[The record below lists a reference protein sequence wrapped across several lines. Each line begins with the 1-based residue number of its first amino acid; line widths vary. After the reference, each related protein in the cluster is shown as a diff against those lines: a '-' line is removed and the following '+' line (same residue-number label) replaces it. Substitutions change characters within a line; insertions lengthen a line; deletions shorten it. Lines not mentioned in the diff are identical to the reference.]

1 MFNRNVILFLLATA
15 LLGLAIDGGVYSV
28 IVNLYLLRLEY
39 GTEFIGTMNSVGMF
53 TYALFCLPAGALGGW
68 FGVRRML
75 VLGLVLVIAG
85 AWMLPTATLLSAP
98 YLGAWL
104 LAAYV
109 AIYCGLALYFVNG
122 APLLMDITQPHQHNR
137 AFSTQSALLAL
148 MGFVGSMMGG
158 LLPRVYAVASGTT
171 LDDPAPYAFPLGVAA
186 ALMIPAVVAILAI
199 DLSGPNGAGVQHH
212 RAASQPAASLRNAG
226 TGILVLLAA
235 TGVVRFFQVAGVGAT
250 ATFFNVYMD
259 TQFHVAT
266 ASIGMIAAI
275 GRLVAAGAA
284 LLTPVVA
291 ARWGAPRAVLFA
303 STATA
308 LSMLPLIVASQWWFA
323 GVGFLGVISFSAMRY
338 PAYMAY
344 TMELTPGPWRA
355 AMSGVGE
362 MSGGFCF
369 ALMALVGGFI
379 IEGWGYTPFFLLG
392 LGMAALG
399 AVLFW
404 ALFMVPKRWR
414 HAALMPVRP

>member
-1 MFNRNVILFLLATA
+1 MFNRNVILFLFATA

-28 IVNLYLLRLEY
+28 IVNLYLLRLGY

-68 FGVRRML
+68 LGVRRML
-75 VLGLVLVIAG
+75 VVGLVLTMAG
-85 AWMLPTATLLSAP
+85 AWMLPTAALLGAP
-98 YLGAWL
+98 YMGVWL

-109 AIYCGLALYFVNG
+109 ALYCGLALYFVNG

-148 MGFVGSMMGG
+148 TGFAGSMMGG
-158 LLPRVYAVASGTT
+158 FLPRFYATASGST
-171 LDDPAPYAFPLGVAA
+171 LDAPAPYAFPLGVAA
-186 ALMIPAVVAILAI
+186 ALMIPAVFAILAI
-199 DLSGPNGAGVQHH
+199 DLSAPEGVGAQRH
-212 RAASQPAASLRNAG
+212 RAAAQPTASLRTAG
-226 TGILVLLAA
+226 TAILVLLAA
-235 TGVVRFFQVAGVGAT
+235 TGIVRFFQVAGVGAT

-284 LLTPVVA
+284 LLTPTVA

-303 STATA
+303 SSATA
-308 LSMLPLIVASQWWFA
+308 LSMLPLVFASQWWLA
-323 GVGFLGVISFSAMRY
+323 GAGFLGVISFSSMRY

-355 AMSGVGE
+355 TMSGVGE

-369 ALMALVGGFI
+369 ALMALLGGFV
-379 IEGWGYTPFFLLG
+379 IEGWGYTPFFVLG
-392 LGMAALG
+392 FGMAVLG

-404 ALFMVPKRWR
+404 ALFMAPKRWR
-414 HAALMPVRP
+414 HAALVPVRP